1 MGLAD
6 SVSRLPCLRALMGQ
20 IAILLSLPAQ
30 LVGAAEVYW
39 PGLLLLAA
47 SPQLALLAQL
57 GLSRVREFDADRLA
71 AELTGDPQGLASA
84 LAKIERAC
92 LAMSGMGQSRALLL
106 AHASGN
112 ARAHRT
118 PADVGA
124 WASISVATPR
134 APFFA
139 GIRFGDAPTA
149 LAPERAVALP
159 INRRR
164 LMAYL
169 DPYQRPAPDRFVRR
183 WLFITACIAALM
195 LLWQFLPAIEAWFS
209 PREAAERTVMAR
221 GDLAADEKTTIE
233 LFEKS
238 RASVVYITTAQLVRD
253 VWTRNVFS
261 VPRGTGSGFIWDDA
275 GHVVTNFHVIQGA
288 SEATVKLADGRDYQA
303 ALVGTSP
310 AHDIAVL
317 KIGVGFKRPPAV
329 PVGTSA
335 DLKVGQKV
343 FAIGNPFGLDWT
355 LTTGIVS
362 ALDRSLP
369 GEAGGPAIDHL
380 IQTDAA
386 INPGNSGGPLLDS
399 AGRLIGINTA
409 IYSPSGASAGIG
421 FAVPVD
427 TVMRVVPQL
436 IKTGKYI
443 RPALG
448 IEVDEQLNARLQALT
463 GSKGVFV
470 LRVTPGSAAH
480 RAGLVGVEVTA
491 GGIVPGDRV
500 ISIDGI
506 AVDDV
511 TTLQARLDDKN
522 VGDVV
527 VLLVE
532 RAGKTREMLVEL
544 QPGV

>member
-1 MGLAD
+1 
-6 SVSRLPCLRALMGQ
+6 
-20 IAILLSLPAQ
+20 
-30 LVGAAEVYW
+30 
-39 PGLLLLAA
+39 
-47 SPQLALLAQL
+47 
-57 GLSRVREFDADRLA
+57 
-71 AELTGDPQGLASA
+71 
-84 LAKIERAC
+84 
-92 LAMSGMGQSRALLL
+92 
-106 AHASGN
+106 
-112 ARAHRT
+112 
-118 PADVGA
+118 
-124 WASISVATPR
+124 
-134 APFFA
+134 
-139 GIRFGDAPTA
+139 
-149 LAPERAVALP
+149 
-159 INRRR
+159 
-164 LMAYL
+164 MAYP
-169 DPYQRPAPDRFVRR
+169 DPYQRPAPDHFVRR

-209 PREAAERTVMAR
+209 PREAADRTVTAR
-221 GDLAADEKTTIE
+221 GDLAADEKATIE

-343 FAIGNPFGLDWT
+343 FAI
-355 LTTGIVS
+355 
-362 ALDRSLP
+362 
-369 GEAGGPAIDHL
+369 
-380 IQTDAA
+380 
-386 INPGNSGGPLLDS
+386 
-399 AGRLIGINTA
+399 
-409 IYSPSGASAGIG
+409 YSPSGASAGIG

-448 IEVDEQLNARLQALT
+448 IEVDEQLNQRLLALT
-463 GSKGVFV
+463 GTKGVFV

-480 RAGLVGVEVTA
+480 KAGLAGVEVTPQ
-491 GGIVPGDRV
+491 GIVPGDRITGV
-500 ISIDGI
+500 DGQ
-506 AVDDV
+506 ATDDV
-511 TTLQARLDDKN
+511 AKLLARLDDRK

-527 VLLVE
+527 VLSVE
-532 RAGKTREMLVEL
+532 RAGKSREVRVEL
-544 QPGV
+544 QPGN

>member
-1 MGLAD
+1 
-6 SVSRLPCLRALMGQ
+6 
-20 IAILLSLPAQ
+20 
-30 LVGAAEVYW
+30 
-39 PGLLLLAA
+39 
-47 SPQLALLAQL
+47 
-57 GLSRVREFDADRLA
+57 
-71 AELTGDPQGLASA
+71 
-84 LAKIERAC
+84 
-92 LAMSGMGQSRALLL
+92 
-106 AHASGN
+106 
-112 ARAHRT
+112 
-118 PADVGA
+118 
-124 WASISVATPR
+124 
-134 APFFA
+134 
-139 GIRFGDAPTA
+139 
-149 LAPERAVALP
+149 
-159 INRRR
+159 
-164 LMAYL
+164 MAYL

-183 WLFITACIAALM
+183 GLFITACIAALM

-238 RASVVYITTAQLVRD
+238 RASVVYITTAH
-253 VWTRNVFS
+253 
-261 VPRGTGSGFIWDDA
+261 SGFIWDDA

-448 IEVDEQLNARLQALT
+448 IEVDEQINARLQALT

>member
-1 MGLAD
+1 M
-6 SVSRLPCLRALMGQ
+6 V
-20 IAILLSLPAQ
+20 
-30 LVGAAEVYW
+30 
-39 PGLLLLAA
+39 
-47 SPQLALLAQL
+47 
-57 GLSRVREFDADRLA
+57 F
-71 AELTGDPQGLASA
+71 
-84 LAKIERAC
+84 
-92 LAMSGMGQSRALLL
+92 
-106 AHASGN
+106 
-112 ARAHRT
+112 
-118 PADVGA
+118 
-124 WASISVATPR
+124 
-134 APFFA
+134 
-139 GIRFGDAPTA
+139 
-149 LAPERAVALP
+149 
-159 INRRR
+159 
-164 LMAYL
+164 
-169 DPYQRPAPDRFVRR
+169 
-183 WLFITACIAALM
+183 
-195 LLWQFLPAIEAWFS
+195 
-209 PREAAERTVMAR
+209 
-221 GDLAADEKTTIE
+221 
-233 LFEKS
+233 
-238 RASVVYITTAQLVRD
+238 ITTAQLVRD
-253 VWTRNVFS
+253 VWTRDVFS
-261 VPRGTGSGFIWDDA
+261 VPRGTGSGFIWDDS

-303 ALVGTSP
+303 ALVGASP
-310 AHDIAVL
+310 DHDIAVL

-329 PVGTSA
+329 PIGMSA

-369 GEAGGPAIDHL
+369 GETGRAAIEHL

-463 GSKGVFV
+463 GLQGVFV
-470 LRVTPGSAAH
+470 LRVTPGSAAQK
-480 RAGLVGVEVTA
+480 AGLSGVEVTA
-491 GGIVPGDRV
+491 QGILPGDR
-500 ISIDGI
+500 ISSIDGV
-506 AVDDV
+506 AVADV
-511 TTLQARLDDKN
+511 AKLLARLDERK

-527 VLLVE
+527 VLSVE
-532 RAGKTREMLVEL
+532 RAGKSRQVRVEL